1 MELWRGRGAGLIFKL
16 NSENMESAFG
26 IAECQTSG
34 SMRFLAD
41 GAWTKRFQVGYAGHN
56 GLIAAC
62 LAREGFK
69 GPIGSVE
76 GKDGFLKSYA
86 PSPDLSRAT
95 QDLGEVWETMN
106 IVKPILLAGIVTL
119 LWVPLRKFAAN
130 IITAEEEL

>member
-1 MELWRGRGAGLIFKL
+1 
-16 NSENMESAFG
+16 MESAFG
-26 IAECQTSG
+26 IAEYQTSG

-56 GLIAAC
+56 GLIATC

-86 PSPDLSRAT
+86 PSPDLSK
-95 QDLGEVWETMN
+95 LPKISEKSETMN
-106 IVKPILLAGIVTL
+106 IAVKPY
-119 LWVPLRKFAAN
+119 PSCRYSH
-130 IITAEEEL
+130 